1 MKIEKII
8 DLIKAICTRTQELES
23 YLNKTKLIKLLYLV
37 DVEYYRKYKKTFTSF
52 DWICYDYGPWTYE
65 YNDIYDQIKSSPD
78 FKVVE
83 KEIPKNISFITCVD
97 DPKDFSDIFK
107 ELEDSMLFRELINK
121 WATEELNEI
130 LNYVY
135 FYTEPMIGTKKKE
148 KLDFSKIN
156 KFETIPKFK
165 LEKGGLSSQEIR
177 AIRATLKEKLRRG
190 KEKDIEE
197 VVQPKYD
204 ELYWQE
210 MEKLDYDNE
219 Y

>member
-1 MKIEKII
+1 MGKII
-8 DLIKAICTRTQELES
+8 DLIKAICTRTQEIES
-23 YLNKTKLIKLLYLV
+23 YLNKTKLIKLLYLI
-37 DVEYYRKYKKTFTSF
+37 DVEYYRKYKKTFTNF
-52 DWICYDYGPWTYE
+52 KWICYDYGPWAYE
-65 YNDIYDQIKSSPD
+65 YNDVYDLIMSSPD

-83 KEIPKNISFITCVD
+83 KKPPKNISFITCVED
-97 DPKDFSDIFK
+97 QKEFSDIFK
-107 ELEDSMLFRELINK
+107 KLEDSMLFRELINK
-121 WATEELNEI
+121 WATEGLNEI

-135 FYTEPMIGTKKKE
+135 FYTEPMIDTKRKE

-165 LEKGGLSSQEIR
+165 LEKGKLSTKEIR
-177 AIRATLKEKLRRG
+177 TIRATLKEKLVRR
-190 KEKDIEE
+190 KEKDLEE
-197 VVQPKYD
+197 VMQPKYD